1 MKKKKYSI
9 VNKSISERLSCF
21 IVKTSVPVVKNSKE
35 VSEGKEKIYRCVASS
50 VFIPN
55 LIGISGDVFEN
66 MIKNK
71 TVKKYIFILILDI
84 EGEDYGIRFISNIKD
99 LSYREYSFDLVTVQ
113 PKEFFTS
120 GFLWSLFENK
130 YISYNNVFFGFM
142 YYDWNKIISEFR
154 KVKIE
159 ISGGA
164 NVKRHLYSPIQNKLG
179 KFLSCY
185 FDFDKVNKI
194 VNESFENV
202 PKGTITREAGVDL
215 KNVKI
220 LDLKYPSSVLSS
232 NTDRTNISL
241 IQKFNKGL
249 FYNDPK
255 FLEKTQLEMFDYS
268 SKFFTKAI
276 EENSN
281 SKRRYH
287 TCVIKRDDN
296 NTDIPEPL
304 NKTDT
309 INLITANLKK
319 LTEEKYQESNKIKN
333 ITNNRRGEACFHTS
347 IIKKQDFK
355 GEGLIEAPKPV
366 NKDEKINLNSH
377 GPVENQISSIKSQIV
392 NSQLFNFLD
401 LVKNLIETSVDK
413 KKTQLKLENS
423 WIELIQEKL
432 ENVDYFT
439 QHYKGTLLANLIQ
452 AEKTLDT
459 WYENNY
465 LNKKFP
471 KFKDELNKLEFLIL
485 TFALCIT
492 FYDKINY
499 NALAV
504 KIGNDILYRIF
515 LNRIKSKTTLHSS
528 FTQFKDSLNIG
539 LKEKAVLGDFFM
551 SIFIMYPHD
560 IFKRDI
566 HTDSYWT
573 NEPSSL
579 KLNETNLDQIKENIV
594 ISATSLPMVSRP
606 KIWSDKVY
614 GGYLT
619 NSAKQESIITGSKN
633 HNHKMDNKENLYKA
647 INTLNKIK
655 FGINNKFLDYINN
668 EGKFLLDEV
677 EAENKLQRMLIL
689 KVAETYRNIP
699 FYLPTNADWR
709 GRIYCQS
716 FWITYQG
723 GDLTTALLNFWK
735 GERIT
740 ESQKLYLHIYGANNH
755 NENNIS
761 KKSLKERL
769 RWIKNNYERIINLDK
784 ELILKA
790 ENPFIFTAFCLNM
803 KELDINPKAKLYT
816 PVFLDATCSGIQHL
830 TALLKDVEL
839 ASEVNMI
846 ENDEDQDPKD
856 IYSTLLEPINY
867 EINKFGL
874 DNIEYGVLANV
885 KLDRSIVKRNI
896 MTKVYNVSK
905 YGMANQLKEKLA
917 KVERKPD
924 NNTNIVYK
932 VPTIQGGNIS
942 LSNKDI
948 YQVARII
955 DEQIFI
961 RFPSLNYIY
970 IYFIEIT
977 KLMSRLGLQ
986 MSWVTP
992 AGLEIS
998 QKYLKSK
1005 TTTIGV
1011 ALFNKT
1017 KKMVFR
1023 EWLDKLDNRKQALA
1037 IIPNVIHSLD
1047 ATHLINLINEAEKE
1061 KFGPIITIHDCFG
1074 TLPSKME
1081 ELDYRVKKEFVLLY
1095 TQQNFLNTFHNR
1107 IIQTIKDNNIEIEK
1121 HEDGNSYIIIKGIIN
1136 NIPNPPKQGDL
1147 DLKNI
1152 MNSKYLIT

>member
-1 MKKKKYSI
+1 MKKTLKLLNNNYTNLQNYNINNINNNNNNELPTKWLIVSLTHPIKKKTESGILSSI
-9 VNKSISERLSCF
+9 ASVVHIDEFYMHDAFF
-21 IVKTSVPVVKNSKE
+21 IYMSKLAIPHFVLFIISKE
-35 VSEGKEKIYRCVASS
+35 ENETSEKTELQHYSFATEKYLSMVYIRDIDFFTQDILRFVFWGYKEYYKNAQ
-50 VFIPN
+50 VF
-55 LIGISGDVFEN
+55 
-66 MIKNK
+66 
-71 TVKKYIFILILDI
+71 YIFKDI
-84 EGEDYGIRFISNIKD
+84 PWQIITLKFRFHN
-99 LSYREYSFDLVTVQ
+99 
-113 PKEFFTS
+113 
-120 GFLWSLFENK
+120 
-130 YISYNNVFFGFM
+130 
-142 YYDWNKIISEFR
+142 
-154 KVKIE
+154 IE
-159 ISGGA
+159 ISGG
-164 NVKRHLYSPIQNKLG
+164 
-179 KFLSCY
+179 
-185 FDFDKVNKI
+185 
-194 VNESFENV
+194 
-202 PKGTITREAGVDL
+202 
-215 KNVKI
+215 
-220 LDLKYPSSVLSS
+220 
-232 NTDRTNISL
+232 
-241 IQKFNKGL
+241 
-249 FYNDPK
+249 
-255 FLEKTQLEMFDYS
+255 
-268 SKFFTKAI
+268 
-276 EENSN
+276 SN
-281 SKRRYH
+281 SKKHLFSPNHLKLSQFLYCLFGNKVYDLVGKSFHESENIYKKANFENKEIKDFYNRAPKSKVSPFYKDTKNLVETIKEGFNSFNIKNKKSSSNNPPKEGAGESRSYH
-287 TCVIKRDDN
+287 TAILLK
-296 NTDIPEPL
+296 
-304 NKTDT
+304 NK
-309 INLITANLKK
+309 K
-319 LTEEKYQESNKIKN
+319 
-333 ITNNRRGEACFHTS
+333 
-347 IIKKQDFK
+347 
-355 GEGLIEAPKPV
+355 GLIEAPNPINKGEIKKSNVTSV
-366 NKDEKINLNSH
+366 NQLTPINS
-377 GPVENQISSIKSQIV
+377 VIS
-392 NSQLFNFLD
+392 NSQLVNYLD
-401 LVKNLIETSVDK
+401 IVKHLIETSVDK
-413 KKTQLKLENS
+413 KKTQFKLETS
-423 WIELIQEKL
+423 WIEIIKQKL

-439 QHYKGTLLANLIQ
+439 KHYQGTLMYSLIQ
-452 AEKTLDT
+452 AKKTLNI
-459 WYENNY
+459 WSENNY
-465 LNKKFP
+465 LNKKYP
-471 KFKDELNKLEFLIL
+471 KFKDELNKLDFIIL
-485 TFALCIT
+485 TFAHCLAY
-492 FYDKINY
+492 YDKINY

-504 KIGNDILYRIF
+504 RIGNDILYKIYT
-515 LNRIKSKTTLHSS
+515 NRKQSKNYLYSS
-528 FTQFKDSLNIG
+528 IDQFKKILNIE
-539 LKEKAVLGDFFM
+539 LKDVAELGDLFM
-551 SIFIMYPHD
+551 SLLMMYPQD
-560 IFKRDI
+560 IFRREIDTTAFWPKDA
-566 HTDSYWT
+566 
-573 NEPSSL
+573 SSL
-579 KLNETNLDQIKENIV
+579 KLSETNLEKIKENIV
-594 ISATSLPMVSRP
+594 ISATCLPMISRP
-606 KIWSDKVY
+606 KKWTDKSI

-619 NSAKQESIITGSKN
+619 NSDKNEDLITGSEH

-1107 IIQTIKDNNIEIEK
+1107 IIQTIKDNNIEIKFEN
-1121 HEDGNSYIIIKGIIN
+1121 ENNYIWIN
-1136 NIPNPPKQGDL
+1136 NFKTKIPNPPKEGNL
-1147 DLKNI
+1147 DIKNI
-1152 MNSKYLIT
+1152 MKSKYMIT